1 MPQWKAGDTSLVFDA
16 FASVSRD
23 EPLLMAWRDTDLS
36 EAQRGLL
43 DDLLNAMGYLG
54 RAESWVEA
62 RRLPASEQ
70 GAFQF
75 NCRPGNEAVDRQE
88 ERRVGKECVRTCRT
102 RGSPD

>member
-1 MPQWKAGDTSLVFDA
+1 
-16 FASVSRD
+16 
-23 EPLLMAWRDTDLS
+23 MAWRDTDLS

-75 NCRPGNEAVDRQE
+75 NCRPGNEAVDTETGEISEIVPLFAPLPRQE
-88 ERRVGKECVRTCRT
+88 YERSDERRVGKECVSTCRS
-102 RGSPD
+102 RWSPYH

>member
-1 MPQWKAGDTSLVFDA
+1 MEVLSQNLPEYNQPAARHSNTRHYMPQWKAGDTSLVFDA

-70 GAFQF
+70 IGRAH
-75 NCRPGNEAVDRQE
+75 V
-88 ERRVGKECVRTCRT
+88 
-102 RGSPD
+102 